1 MYLKMKRLLKELT
14 VLLISVFLY
23 HGNLSGQADFE
34 QTDDEDGLVIMEAE
48 DFSDALRI
56 ANSTEYGLV
65 LCRLPMRAV
74 PISQIIR
81 IWHMHRKM
89 PLC

>member
-48 DFSDALRI
+48 DFSD
-56 ANSTEYGLV
+56 E
-65 LCRLPMRAV
+65 RLASDGSSWEIVNEPAGFFWNWCCAGY
-74 PISQIIR
+74 P
-81 IWHMHRKM
+81 
-89 PLC
+89 